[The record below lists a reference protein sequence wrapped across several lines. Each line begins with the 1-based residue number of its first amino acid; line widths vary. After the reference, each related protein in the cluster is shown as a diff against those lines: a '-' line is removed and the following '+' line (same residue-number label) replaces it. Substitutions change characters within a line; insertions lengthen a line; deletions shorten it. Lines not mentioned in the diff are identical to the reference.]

1 MEMHASE
8 RQGIEMHG
16 RGPLAECRE
25 GYSFQSLAI
34 RIREALTDSSG
45 VKFGHEL
52 GKLSYGNPLR
62 TFG

>member
-34 RIREALTDSSG
+34 RIREALTDS
-45 VKFGHEL
+45 
-52 GKLSYGNPLR
+52 
-62 TFG
+62 